1 LHPADPNIAIAKQ
14 APLHTLL
21 ANQIAL
27 DEGSFPAPRSYAS
40 GAMVR
45 FGRGLVSGNC
55 FFAVILGVDKRS
67 SLLFDAVVAR
77 TFVRATITAVERCV
91 SVRR

>member
-1 LHPADPNIAIAKQ
+1 LHPTDPDIAIAKQ
-14 APLHTLL
+14 APLHPLL

-27 DEGSFPAPRSYAS
+27 DEGSLPAPRSYAP

-45 FGRGLVSGNC
+45 IGRGLVSGNRC
-55 FFAVILGVDKRS
+55 FAVLLGVDKRS
-67 SLLFDAVVAR
+67 SLLFDTVVGLA
-77 TFVRATITAVERCV
+77 FVRATITAVERCV

>member
-1 LHPADPNIAIAKQ
+1 LHPADPDIAIAKQ

-27 DEGSFPAPRSYAS
+27 DEGSFSAPRSYAP

-45 FGRGLVSGNC
+45 FGRGLVSSNRC
-55 FFAVILGVDKRS
+55 FAVFLGVDERS
-67 SLLFDAVVAR
+67 SLLFDTVVALA
-77 TFVRATITAVERCV
+77 FVGATIAAV
-91 SVRR
+91 